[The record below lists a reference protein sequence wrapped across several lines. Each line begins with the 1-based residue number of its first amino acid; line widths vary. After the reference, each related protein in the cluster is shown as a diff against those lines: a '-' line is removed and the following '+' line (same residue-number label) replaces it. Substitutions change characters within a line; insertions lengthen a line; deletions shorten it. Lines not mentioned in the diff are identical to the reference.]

1 MRGSQ
6 PSGIGHARLVFLT
19 LKFGI
24 VAMFLVTYQLLGRL
38 VGLKME
44 VLSQIILAD
53 FRVFR

>member
-6 PSGIGHARLVFLT
+6 PSGIGQARLVFLT

-44 VLSQIILAD
+44 VFSQIILAD